1 MQEDIERWM
10 KELKKGATRFSILAI
25 LRDGDM
31 YGYEL
36 RHEFETR
43 AGGVMTL
50 TEGNAYPALHS
61 MESDGLITSY
71 WKDNGSGLP
80 SRKYYH
86 LTQKGEGLLSEMIL
100 EWTRYVE
107 AMNNIRRLKDG
118 AQ

>member
-10 KELKKGATRFSILAI
+10 KELKKGATRFSILAL
-25 LRDGDM
+25 LRDDDK

-43 AGGVMTL
+43 TKGIMVL

-61 MESDGLITSY
+61 MENEGLITSY
-71 WKDNGSGLP
+71 WRNNEVGLP

-86 LTQKGEGLLSEMIL
+86 ITQKGEGLLKDMIF
-100 EWTRYVE
+100 EWDRYVS
-107 AMNNIRRLKDG
+107 AINNIRG
-118 AQ
+118 P